1 VIRIFVA
8 ADARATRD
16 ALRAAIVSASDL
28 EFAGEAGLEDAL
40 ARFETLQPLI
50 AVVDAP
56 DIDSAYQAIDTPAQI
71 IALADASRDEIND
84 LLRAGAY
91 AVLPRDAETNVVI
104 AAARAASAGLV
115 AVMRDAAPALAS
127 ANSAR
132 SWSAEEDASPHLSP
146 REREVLRLLAGGTGN
161 KGIALRLG
169 ISEHTVKFHVA
180 SILAKLHAG
189 SRTEAVTEGIRRGLV
204 ML

>member
-1 VIRIFVA
+1 VTRIFVA
-8 ADARATRD
+8 ANSRGMRD
-16 ALRAAIVSASDL
+16 ALRAAIVATNDL
-28 EFAGEAGLEDAL
+28 EFAGEAGVEEAL

-56 DIDSAYQAIDTPAQI
+56 DVEAAYQAIDTPAHVI
-71 IALADASRDEIND
+71 VLADTSRDEIND
-84 LLRAGAY
+84 LLRAGAF
-91 AVLPRDAETNVVI
+91 AVLPRDVEPSVVI
-104 AAARAASAGLV
+104 AAARAAAAGLV

-132 SWSAEEDASPHLSP
+132 SWSPDEDASPHLSP
-146 REREVLRLLAGGTGN
+146 RELEVLRLLAGGTGN

-180 SILAKLHAG
+180 SILAKLHAS

>member
-8 ADARATRD
+8 SDARATRD
-16 ALRAAIVSASDL
+16 ALRAAIVSESDL
-28 EFAGEAGLEDAL
+28 EFAGEAGVEEAL
-40 ARFETLQPLI
+40 ARFESLQPLI
-50 AVVDAP
+50 AIVDAP
-56 DIDSAYQAIDTPAQI
+56 DIDSAYQAIDTRAQVI
-71 IALADASRDEIND
+71 VLADTPRAEIND
-84 LLRAGAY
+84 LIGAGAS
-91 AVLPRDAETNVVI
+91 AVLPRDAEASVVL
-104 AAARAASAGLV
+104 AAARAAAAGLV
-115 AVMRDAAPALAS
+115 AVLRDAAPALAS
-127 ANSAR
+127 ASSPR
-132 SWSAEEDASPHLSP
+132 TWPAEDDASPHLSP

>member
-8 ADARATRD
+8 SDARATRD
-16 ALRAAIVSASDL
+16 ALRAAIVSESDL
-28 EFAGEAGLEDAL
+28 EFAGEAGVEEAL
-40 ARFETLQPLI
+40 ARFESLQPLI
-50 AVVDAP
+50 AIVDAP
-56 DIDSAYQAIDTPAQI
+56 DIDSAYQAIDTRTQVI
-71 IALADASRDEIND
+71 VLADTPRAEIND
-84 LLRAGAY
+84 LIGAGAS
-91 AVLPRDAETNVVI
+91 AVLPRDAEASVVL
-104 AAARAASAGLV
+104 AAARAAAAGLV
-115 AVMRDAAPALAS
+115 AVLRDAAPALAS
-127 ANSAR
+127 ASSPR
-132 SWSAEEDASPHLSP
+132 TWPAEDDASPHLSP